1 MAAETLIQVDAA
13 EACYSLQCLLKEL
26 LFQDSE
32 KVENIPI
39 ICKTDSRQL
48 NQAVHSVRAIE
59 DKRLRREIAILREML
74 ERKEL
79 SEIKWIDHSLQLAD
93 NLTKEGSS
101 LFNLLNTLVSGKFPK

>member
-13 EACYSLQCLLKEL
+13 EACYSLQCLLQC
-26 LFQDSE
+26 FQDSG

-48 NQAVHSVRAIE
+48 YQAVHSVRAIE

-79 SEIKWIDHSLQLAD
+79 CEIKWIDHSLQLAD
-93 NLTKEGSS
+93 SLTK
-101 LFNLLNTLVSGKFPK
+101 

>member
-48 NQAVHSVRAIE
+48 YQAVH
-59 DKRLRREIAILREML
+59 
-74 ERKEL
+74 
-79 SEIKWIDHSLQLAD
+79 
-93 NLTKEGSS
+93 
-101 LFNLLNTLVSGKFPK
+101 